1 MSGPYTASGPCGAL
15 HTTSGSY
22 TASGPYIMSGP
33 YLPLAVLYLVQG
45 FPYGLQSGLLPVLLR
60 TQGLSLSH
68 IGLTRFLYLPWL
80 LKFLWSPLVDGAW
93 HRQTWLV
100 LSTGGLCLCCA
111 LCSMLPLQGAFTPL
125 AWLLFVMH
133 VLSSMQDVALDAVTV
148 AVLDQDQ
155 LGLGNSIQVVAY
167 KLGSVLAGGGA
178 LTLLHSLGW
187 RGVFMLLSGAYLMAV
202 LCARWSTTLK
212 GEESRLQG
220 KQKKSSKPRLMEII
234 HRVSRTPGTMW
245 TMVYVLI
252 YKLGEQGSLSMVP
265 LLLLDRGTSP
275 AELGLWTGIFS
286 LGFSIAGSAGGGAIL
301 RKGRALHPLL
311 RTLFTLR
318 VSCLL
323 LQTLLLASLGED
335 TSVVKALLL
344 LTLMLQNFLAGVITT
359 ATFTLMMHC
368 TRRAHKK
375 VQASHYSLL
384 SSLEVLGK
392 VVFSA
397 VSGLLVDSLGVSASF
412 SLFIVLSLLPI
423 AHLQRLPSSL
433 Q

>member
-1 MSGPYTASGPCGAL
+1 MSSL
-15 HTTSGSY
+15 
-22 TASGPYIMSGP
+22 
-33 YLPLAVLYLVQG
+33 YLSLGVLYLVQG

-68 IGLTRFLYLPWL
+68 IGLTRVLYLPWL
-80 LKFLWSPLVDGAW
+80 LKFLWSPLVDGMW

-111 LCSMLPLQGAFTPL
+111 LCSVLPLQGAFSTL
-125 AWLLFVMH
+125 AWLLLLMH

-148 AVLDQDQ
+148 AVLNQDQ

-178 LTLLHSLGW
+178 LTVLNSLGW
-187 RGVFMLLSGAYLMAV
+187 RGVFLLLSGGYLMAV
-202 LCARWSTTLK
+202 LCAQWSKALK
-212 GEESRLQG
+212 GGDSRYQG
-220 KQKKSSKPRLMEII
+220 NQKKSSKPRLMEVMD
-234 HRVSRTPGTMW
+234 RVFKAPGTVW
-245 TMVYVLI
+245 TMVYVVI

-265 LLLLDRGTSP
+265 LLLLDQGVSP
-275 AELGLWTGIFS
+275 AELGFWSGILS

-301 RKGRALHPLL
+301 RKGRSVPALL
-311 RTLFTLR
+311 RMLFILR
-318 VSCLL
+318 LSCLV

-335 TSVVKALLL
+335 SSVVKDCLL
-344 LTLMLQNFLAGVITT
+344 LTLLLQNFLAGVITT

-368 TRRAHKK
+368 TRAAHKN

-412 SLFIVLSLLPI
+412 SLFIVLSFLPLL
-423 AHLQRLPSSL
+423 HLQRLPPNL
-433 Q
+433 H